1 MAKLFKVIMNIL
13 IIVFIASLV
22 ALFVPPLLGIT
33 TVVADSDSA
42 TNMQVGSVAYGTR
55 VSLDE
60 LAIGDTIISNSDN
73 ETYLYEV
80 TAVDTS
86 TGVVSVKSSDTSDV
100 KNITLRR
107 TASKKLFVIPLI
119 GYIVIALQSTE
130 GLIILGLGVVLLV
143 ILFIISE
150 ILCRKSQK
158 LDDDEDA
165 EVDREYFRNL
175 ATSQQKPSA
184 LDELGTITIP
194 PIKDIMDEE
203 SDSSPSDTVPLD
215 EDFENPELILESADA
230 DDDFDEEDDE
240 QYDDSSMDEQISD
253 TEPSSKTKNAS
264 NQNEPKKRTIKELL
278 QKEETPDEFSAEDS
292 ENNSDSSSIDDTSEL
307 AGIGNALENVLENE
321 RMNQTPHSEEP
332 SQTPTPEEETADVS
346 SSEIEIAIP
355 ARSLEEL
362 LQEAYAKGEDP
373 TVVKD
378 DSIGVT
384 LVDYSDCL

>member
-33 TVVADSDSA
+33 TVVAGSNSA

-55 VSLDE
+55 VSIDE

-73 ETYLYEV
+73 ETYLYDV
-80 TAVDTS
+80 TAIDAS
-86 TGVVSVKSSDTSDV
+86 TGTLSVKSSDTSDV
-100 KNITLRR
+100 KSITLRR

-130 GLIILGLGVVLLV
+130 GLIILGLVVVLLV

-158 LDDDEDA
+158 IDDEEDA

-203 SDSSPSDTVPLD
+203 SNSAPSDTVPLD
-215 EDFENPELILESADA
+215 EDFENPELILEPA
-230 DDDFDEEDDE
+230 DDEDFDDEEDDA
-240 QYDDSSMDEQISD
+240 YDDLADDEPVID
-253 TEPSSKTKNAS
+253 KDASSKSKDS
-264 NQNEPKKRTIKELL
+264 LKRNEPKKKTLKEML
-278 QKEETPDEFSAEDS
+278 QKEEPSDEPLENDFASA
-292 ENNSDSSSIDDTSEL
+292 SIDNTSEL
-307 AGIGNALENVLENE
+307 TDIGNALENVLENE
-321 RMNQTPHSEEP
+321 RMNQTPHHEEP
-332 SQTPTPEEETADVS
+332 APVPEAEEKIDIS

-373 TVVKD
+373 NVIKD
-378 DSIGVT
+378 EAIGVT
-384 LVDYSDCL
+384 LVDYSDCLK

>member
-33 TVVADSDSA
+33 TVVADSNSA

-55 VSLDE
+55 VSIDE

-73 ETYLYEV
+73 ETYLYDV
-80 TAVDTS
+80 TAIDTA
-86 TGVVSVKSSDTSDV
+86 TGTLSVKSSDTSEV
-100 KNITLRR
+100 KSITLRR

-130 GLIILGLGVVLLV
+130 GLIILGLVVVLLV

-158 LDDDEDA
+158 VDDEEDA

-203 SDSSPSDTVPLD
+203 SNSAPSDTVPLD
-215 EDFENPELILESADA
+215 EDFENPELILEPA
-230 DDDFDEEDDE
+230 DDEDFDDDEDDDLAE
-240 QYDDSSMDEQISD
+240 DEPVIDKDTSSKSNDSS
-253 TEPSSKTKNAS
+253 KR
-264 NQNEPKKRTIKELL
+264 NEPKKKTLKEML
-278 QKEETPDEFSAEDS
+278 QKEEPSDEPLENDFASA
-292 ENNSDSSSIDDTSEL
+292 SIDNTSEL
-307 AGIGNALENVLENE
+307 TDIGNALENVLENE
-321 RMNQTPHSEEP
+321 RMNQTPHHEEP
-332 SQTPTPEEETADVS
+332 APVPEEEENIDIS

-373 TVVKD
+373 NVIKD
-378 DSIGVT
+378 EAIGVT
-384 LVDYSDCL
+384 LVDYSDCLK

>member
-60 LAIGDTIISNSDN
+60 LAIGDTIIINSDN

-158 LDDDEDA
+158 IDDDEDA

-215 EDFENPELILESADA
+215 EDFENPELILEPADA
-230 DDDFDEEDDE
+230 DDDSDEEIDE
-240 QYDDSSMDEQISD
+240 YYDDSSMDKQIAD
-253 TEPSSKTKNAS
+253 VEPSSKTKNAS
-264 NQNEPKKRTIKELL
+264 NQNESKK
-278 QKEETPDEFSAEDS
+278 
-292 ENNSDSSSIDDTSEL
+292 
-307 AGIGNALENVLENE
+307 
-321 RMNQTPHSEEP
+321 EP
-332 SQTPTPEEETADVS
+332 
-346 SSEIEIAIP
+346 
-355 ARSLEEL
+355 
-362 LQEAYAKGEDP
+362 
-373 TVVKD
+373 
-378 DSIGVT
+378 
-384 LVDYSDCL
+384 

>member
-60 LAIGDTIISNSDN
+60 LAIGDTIIINSDN

-158 LDDDEDA
+158 IDDDEDA

-215 EDFENPELILESADA
+215 EDFENPELILEPADA
-230 DDDFDEEDDE
+230 DDDSDEEIDE
-240 QYDDSSMDEQISD
+240 YYDDSSMDKQIAD
-253 TEPSSKTKNAS
+253 VEPSSKTKNAS
-264 NQNEPKKRTIKELL
+264 NQNESKKRTIKELL
-278 QKEETPDEFSAEDS
+278 QKEEASDELTDEYS

-307 AGIGNALENVLENE
+307 AGIGNALENVMENE
-321 RMNQTPHSEEP
+321 RMNQTPHNEEP
-332 SQTPTPEEETADVS
+332 SPKSAPDEEAADVS

-378 DSIGVT
+378 ETIGVT

>member
-33 TVVADSDSA
+33 TVVADSNSA

-55 VSLDE
+55 VSIDE

-73 ETYLYEV
+73 ETYLYDV
-80 TAVDTS
+80 TAIDAS
-86 TGVVSVKSSDTSDV
+86 TGTLSVKSSDTSDV
-100 KNITLRR
+100 KSITLRR

-130 GLIILGLGVVLLV
+130 GLIILGLVVVLLV

-158 LDDDEDA
+158 IDDEEDA

-203 SDSSPSDTVPLD
+203 SNSAPSDTVPLD
-215 EDFENPELILESADA
+215 EDFENPELILEPA
-230 DDDFDEEDDE
+230 DDEDFDDEEDDA
-240 QYDDSSMDEQISD
+240 YDDLADDEPVID
-253 TEPSSKTKNAS
+253 KDASSKSKDS
-264 NQNEPKKRTIKELL
+264 LKRNEPKKKTLKEML
-278 QKEETPDEFSAEDS
+278 QKEEPSDEPLENDFASA
-292 ENNSDSSSIDDTSEL
+292 SIDNTSEL
-307 AGIGNALENVLENE
+307 TDIGNALENVLENE
-321 RMNQTPHSEEP
+321 RMNQTPHHEEP
-332 SQTPTPEEETADVS
+332 APVPEEEEKIDIS

-373 TVVKD
+373 NVIKD
-378 DSIGVT
+378 EAIGVT
-384 LVDYSDCL
+384 LVDYSDCLK